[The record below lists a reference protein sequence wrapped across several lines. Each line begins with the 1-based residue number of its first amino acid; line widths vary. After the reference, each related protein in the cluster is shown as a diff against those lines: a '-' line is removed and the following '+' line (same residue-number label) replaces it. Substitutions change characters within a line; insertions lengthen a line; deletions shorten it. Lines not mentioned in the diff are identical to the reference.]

1 MELDSS
7 LESLGSGVLEESS
20 EVEEKTAE
28 TLESD
33 GKHSTDLLVG
43 LFNYYSMTTSLF
55 L

>member
-20 EVEEKTAE
+20 EVEKTAE

-33 GKHSTDLLVG
+33 GIA
-43 LFNYYSMTTSLF
+43 NYTSGS
-55 L
+55 